1 MVDKKD
7 VPVDINHNEPS
18 IGKIKHW
25 LEEIIIG
32 LNFCPFAKKEFV
44 NNTIDYHLVTA
55 SKLKQVASEVV
66 GKCQYLHEHPEVETT
81 LVILERGYESF
92 YRYLEAVELAQI
104 ALEDNGF
111 EGEFQLASMH
121 PEYCFEGDDFD
132 DAANYTN
139 RSPVPLI
146 HIIREKSM
154 ERVLSVYKKPEAIPE
169 NNMALARE
177 KGSSFFE
184 NVLRSIHNNH

>member
-1 MVDKKD
+1 M
-7 VPVDINHNEPS
+7 NNNENSEPA
-18 IGKIKHW
+18 IGKIKQW
-25 LEEIIIG
+25 LAEIIIG

-44 NNTIDYHLVTA
+44 NNTIDYHVVSDA
-55 SKLKQVASEVV
+55 KLKRAASEVV
-66 GKCQYLHEHPEVETT
+66 AKCHYLQQNPEVETC

-104 ALEDNGF
+104 ALEEHGF

-121 PEYCFEGDDFD
+121 PEYCFEGDDVD

-154 ERVLSVYKKPEAIPE
+154 ERVLSVYKNPESIPE

-177 KGSSFFE
+177 KGVSFFE
-184 NVLRSIHNNH
+184 DVLRTIHDNH